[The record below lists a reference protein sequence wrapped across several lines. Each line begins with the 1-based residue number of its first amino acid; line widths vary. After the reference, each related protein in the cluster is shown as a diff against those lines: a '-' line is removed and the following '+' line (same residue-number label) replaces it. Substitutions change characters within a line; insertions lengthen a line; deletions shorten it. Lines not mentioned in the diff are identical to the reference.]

1 MGRIRSDL
9 IVVHFTDSIHQ
20 LTVGID
26 IIILRRLTVGL
37 SIYRLAC
44 YDNDIEYIAWTKDG
58 STSSDATIS
67 VIEIVS

>member
-9 IVVHFTDSIHQ
+9 IVVHFTGSIHQ

-26 IIILRRLTVGL
+26 IIILCSLTIGL

-44 YDNDIEYIAWTKDG
+44 YDNDIEYRAWTKVG
-58 STSSDATIS
+58 STYSGATKGS
-67 VIEIVS
+67 CKSEP